1 MLLNEPWTITRQW
14 RILLL
19 QESIPFDIKITA
31 SAFTLLLP
39 FVSPATDL
47 EGRKVLHKLQLF
59 QALPTLPLYLG
70 SPRLTQ
76 AWGWSWRR
84 QDKLSRCSSC
94 QFKGYAVKFMHQ
106 YSFVPNE
113 SKKPDQEHH
122 HQLQWANTWLCCMDA
137 MLSQQMSSGCC
148 LSCIYPASCRV
159 LCSCESCFAVS
170 QELCSF
176 LLPCKV
182 IRMPIRTGKT
192 GIFPS
197 ASLQI
202 QSQANGNGIFTHPN
216 TRLPLDLLVCPLHSS
231 VILPSLTNTFCHSPI
246 ILSKSSKVTQSSG
259 GHCSFYPPSF
269 GWACAWVCNYT
280 YPNIRPAL
288 QGFPLEAAM
297 EMYPAKTLHCI
308 SKVPLVRN
316 F

>member
-1 MLLNEPWTITRQW
+1 MNQKSQIRSTIISYSGQIHYFVAW
-14 RILLL
+14 M
-19 QESIPFDIKITA
+19 QC
-31 SAFTLLLP
+31 SANKCL
-39 FVSPATDL
+39 
-47 EGRKVLHKLQLF
+47 
-59 QALPTLPLYLG
+59 
-70 SPRLTQ
+70 
-76 AWGWSWRR
+76 
-84 QDKLSRCSSC
+84 
-94 QFKGYAVKFMHQ
+94 
-106 YSFVPNE
+106 
-113 SKKPDQEHH
+113 
-122 HQLQWANTWLCCMDA
+122 
-137 MLSQQMSSGCC
+137 SGCC

-269 GWACAWVCNYT
+269 G
-280 YPNIRPAL
+280 
-288 QGFPLEAAM
+288 
-297 EMYPAKTLHCI
+297 
-308 SKVPLVRN
+308 
-316 F
+316 